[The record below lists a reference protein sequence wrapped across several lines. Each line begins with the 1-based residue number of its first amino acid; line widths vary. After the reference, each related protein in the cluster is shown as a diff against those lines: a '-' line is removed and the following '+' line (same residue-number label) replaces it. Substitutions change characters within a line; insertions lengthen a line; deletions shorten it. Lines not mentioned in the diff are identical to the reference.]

1 MQPSWG
7 CMGWQVRGVSTG
19 VLNNVVSDIV
29 LFSSF
34 LPSLGA
40 KVLCFSDMD
49 NKEPVN
55 FGRGA
60 VLLLFSPSPQ
70 VVLVLG
76 VTLYS

>member
-1 MQPSWG
+1 
-7 CMGWQVRGVSTG
+7 
-19 VLNNVVSDIV
+19 
-29 LFSSF
+29 
-34 LPSLGA
+34 
-40 KVLCFSDMD
+40 MD

-60 VLLLFSPSPQ
+60 VLLLSSPSPQ